1 MATYTELFDLMNDS
15 ALRNR
20 VSVACLVAAEAVRI
34 EAGSVPNHANRLA
47 WAKAAFSG
55 PRETGERM
63 LPAILAQN
71 AGLTRA
77 QILAAADS
85 ALQTAVNAAV
95 DVFATGA

>member
-20 VSVACLVAAEAVRI
+20 VSVACLVAAEAVRV
-34 EAGSVPNHANRLA
+34 EAAGTANHANRLL
-47 WAKAAFSG
+47 WAKATFADARG
-55 PRETGERM
+55 AGERM

-71 AGLTRA
+71 SGLTRA

-85 ALQTAVNAAV
+85 ALQSAVNAAV

>member
-20 VSVACLVAAEAVRI
+20 VSVACLVAAEAVRV
-34 EAGSVPNHANRLA
+34 EAAGTANHANRLI
-47 WAKAAFSG
+47 WAKTTFADARAA
-55 PRETGERM
+55 GERM

-71 AGLTRA
+71 AALTRA
-77 QILAAADS
+77 QILAAADA

>member
-15 ALRNR
+15 APRNR
-20 VSVACLVAAEAVRI
+20 VSVACLVAAEAVRV
-34 EAGSVPNHANRLA
+34 EAVNVPNHANRLL
-47 WAKAAFSG
+47 WAKATFADARG
-55 PRETGERM
+55 TGERM

-71 AGLTRA
+71 AALTRT